1 MTRSNFDVAMTDGD
15 DVVPFTQKDLF
26 NAEQFAQ
33 RNYLVRLLE
42 LMFKKRPHLTSYL
55 ILNDRPATDLDYF
68 IPPTMVDKCRVLDVE
83 ISPRLCAKLS
93 CNRTTEHEPCTPD
106 SEASYYWVGDDSY
119 DVQCQPACFNV
130 KPKKTYESDGSRS
143 VDMPRLNFHKNSC
156 RIVPE
161 VITAYLEKPFY
172 RSLVKYETRVNDM
185 PTGFS
190 RVPNDRDYGCGFDYK
205 NNAAYCAYYDRT
217 LDAGGNCSYEW
228 WETGL
233 DAVVGMSFINTVK
246 SSIRK
251 LNSTEIY
258 KRLPDNL
265 PEKPTKP
272 RTEHTLT
279 GWRSDVNSDFVLPP
293 LVDVVDVNAEQ
304 RDRIKSE
311 ALKSEIEAVRKKRL
325 TDAVVSD
332 KPFLQKTHDTLQKL
346 MENLMKMLQSQ
357 EFWTSLGVSWVFDRS
372 LDEVKRFSYKVIENV
387 QKSLTRDLYRIVESA
402 FSKSVLK
409 GVMQST
415 ARVMV
420 KHTALRTFGKAAVML
435 AKTTAMSATVV
446 GWLLIVV
453 NVLDLIFAVWDP
465 YGYNN
470 MFPKE
475 LPNDLMLDGE
485 AALRNQFGV
494 SVAEF
499 TFESLVNSIV
509 TDDEILQLRLIGMM
523 EKSIYLDNLEVN
535 SEGSFINKRDIILIS
550 DSDFNLIYDK
560 ESKKALANRTKFDLE
575 TYESYNRDFLRR
587 VRINRILNTTSLTL
601 ASLSVLAACFSLYI
615 LAFLF
620 IFILLACL
628 TLSRFTVHGGNSVI
642 KISEYANW

>member
-1 MTRSNFDVAMTDGD
+1 MAIAD
-15 DVVPFTQKDLF
+15 DVDDDTVVSFTQKDLF
-26 NAEQFAQ
+26 NAERFA
-33 RNYLVRLLE
+33 RHNYLVRLLE
-42 LMFKKRPHLTSYL
+42 LMLKKRPHLTSYL
-55 ILNDRPATDLDYF
+55 IVTDRPATDLDYY
-68 IPPTMVDKCRVLDVE
+68 IPPTLADKCRVLDVK
-83 ISPRLCAKLS
+83 IGPRLCAKLS
-93 CNRTTEHEPCTPD
+93 CNRTTEHKPCTPD

-130 KPKKTYESDGSRS
+130 KPNKTYETDGSRS
-143 VDMPRLNFHKNSC
+143 VDMPRLNYHKNSC

-172 RSLVKYETRVNDM
+172 RSQTKYETRVNDM

-190 RVPNDRDYGCGFDYK
+190 RVPNDRDYGCGFDYR

-217 LDAGGNCSYEW
+217 LDASGDCSYEW

-251 LNSTEIY
+251 LNSTEIH

-279 GWRSDVNSDFVLPP
+279 GWRADVNSDFVLPP
-293 LVDVVDVNAEQ
+293 LVDVVDMNAEQ
-304 RDRIKSE
+304 RNRIKSE
-311 ALKSEIEAVRKKRL
+311 VLDSVETEAVRKKRS
-325 TDAVVSD
+325 TNASYASD
-332 KPFLQKTHDTLQKL
+332 KPFLEKAHDTLQKL
-346 MENLMKMLQSQ
+346 MMDLMKMLQSE

-387 QKSLTRDLYRIVESA
+387 QKSLTRDLYKIVESA

-415 ARVMV
+415 ARVV
-420 KHTALRTFGKAAVML
+420 VTHTALRTFGKAAVML

-453 NVLDLIFAVWDP
+453 NVLDFIFALWDP

-475 LPNDLMLDGE
+475 LPNDLMLNGE

-509 TDDEILQLRLIGMM
+509 TDDEILQLQLIGIM

-560 ESKKALANRTKFDLE
+560 ESKKALAGRTRFDLK

-587 VRINRILNTTSLTL
+587 VRINKILNTASLTL
-601 ASLSVLAACFSLYI
+601 ASLSSLGCTRRKQCYKNI
-615 LAFLF
+615 GIRKLV
-620 IFILLACL
+620 I
-628 TLSRFTVHGGNSVI
+628 SVDL
-642 KISEYANW
+642 